1 MENQEKRKGFG
12 ALLQKLNC
20 IAVTGQLVTGA
31 ALVIGCVI
39 LRQNGYSSIENM
51 DQSLSNVNV
60 SSLGS
65 YSEGLRNQNDYAL
78 VLLVFASI
86 DMTVN
91 LFNIVFWIVYVQH
104 CKYDEK
110 CMCWKWTNELK
121 TLKTSLGFIAYMVV
135 LTVIILY
142 LDKLSSVRNLDFEKD
157 KPNIKQAMKTSLTK
171 NFRSDNV
178 SSPYETSNEWNKFF
192 MKHQCCGVDI
202 VSGTTNDFDT
212 TPWCTT
218 SGSCQQTNSQIP
230 KTCCKYST
238 IEDYDSARSNCHA
251 SVSSDSYYEMG
262 CIQKVQEKF
271 QRLKELRKEL
281 IRNIIYEGGA
291 TAVLVIVSILS
302 SMWTIMKGIK
312 RICKKENSAAPV

>member
-121 TLKTSLGFIAYMVV
+121 T
-135 LTVIILY
+135 
-142 LDKLSSVRNLDFEKD
+142 
-157 KPNIKQAMKTSLTK
+157 
-171 NFRSDNV
+171 
-178 SSPYETSNEWNKFF
+178 
-192 MKHQCCGVDI
+192 HQCCGVDI